1 MKLDNINTFEA
12 IEKFLE
18 GNQPV
23 AFSVL
28 GNKQERYTFIRK
40 KLVQLS
46 YLTASKREKGLLK
59 RFLIKITGYSKAQMT
74 RLIHQYRTD
83 GQITWRPSTTNGFS
97 KKYQAS
103 DVRLLVK
110 LDELHDTPC
119 GQMVKTLCERA
130 VRVFD
135 DQTYQNIAKISVSH
149 LYNLRASKTYK
160 KQRTHF
166 EKTKPTAVTIGE
178 RRKPY
183 PEGKP
188 GYIRIDSVHQ
198 GDRDKQKGVYH
209 INAVDEA
216 TQFQVFCSVEGI
228 SERYMIPVLEEML
241 AKFPFK
247 IINFHSDNGSEYI
260 NKDVAKLLKKLL
272 IEFTKSR
279 ARKSNDNAL
288 AESKNASVVRKI
300 LGHSHIPQKYAPL
313 INQFNLDV
321 VFPYI
326 NFHRPC
332 FFPETIIDKKGK
344 EKKIYKQKD
353 MMTPYEK
360 LKSLPDAQKYLKSDI
375 TFEILDKNSMEM
387 SDNEAAE
394 KLQKERRKLFKT
406 IFEQEKK
413 YA

>member
-1 MKLDNINTFEA
+1 
-12 IEKFLE
+12 
-18 GNQPV
+18 
-23 AFSVL
+23 
-28 GNKQERYTFIRK
+28 
-40 KLVQLS
+40 
-46 YLTASKREKGLLK
+46 
-59 RFLIKITGYSKAQMT
+59 
-74 RLIHQYRTD
+74 
-83 GQITWRPSTTNGFS
+83 
-97 KKYQAS
+97 
-103 DVRLLVK
+103 
-110 LDELHDTPC
+110 
-119 GQMVKTLCERA
+119 
-130 VRVFD
+130 
-135 DQTYQNIAKISVSH
+135 
-149 LYNLRASKTYK
+149 
-160 KQRTHF
+160 
-166 EKTKPTAVTIGE
+166 
-178 RRKPY
+178 
-183 PEGKP
+183 
-188 GYIRIDSVHQ
+188 
-198 GDRDKQKGVYH
+198 
-209 INAVDEA
+209 
-216 TQFQVFCSVEGI
+216 
-228 SERYMIPVLEEML
+228 MIPVLEEML

-332 FFPETIIDKKGK
+332 FFPEIIIDRKGK